1 MLVYLKKVR
10 RKVTRWWWVY
20 CDRQPQQEEGITGTA
35 RGRRRRWRT
44 RNKVEDVFG
53 GAATGQGGDFS

>member
-35 RGRRRRWRT
+35 RGRRR
-44 RNKVEDVFG
+44 NKVEDVFR
-53 GAATGQGGDFS
+53 GAATGQGGEFS